1 MLVHREIVTAM
12 RQLGDKFPVVV
23 LTGPRQSGKTTL
35 LKAMFYDY
43 RYVSLED
50 PDMRIFAESDP
61 RGFLKQYDKYII
73 FDEIQRVPHLFSYI
87 QSIVDDSGI
96 MGQFIFSGSQNFHLM
111 QNITQSL
118 AGRVAIFRLFPFDF
132 KELKR
137 AGLLQNDYTTHLL
150 KGFYPAI
157 YNRKIKPADF
167 YSNYIETYVQRDVS
181 ELLAI
186 QDMSLFKKFLSLCA
200 TRAGQILNMSSLAKE
215 SGISVPTV
223 KAWLSA
229 LENSYVVFLLQPY
242 YKNFSKRIT
251 KSPKLYFYDTGLLCN
266 LLRINNVSK
275 IKNQAV
281 KGALFKNMI
290 VSEYVKKK
298 YHQNARQTDLWF
310 WRDSHGNEVDLLLEK
325 PQETEIVEI
334 KATQT
339 VMPDLFKGLNY
350 YAALETEI
358 KLTKTLIY
366 GGSERQERSVAQVVP
381 WNEVSV

>member
-1 MLVHREIVTAM
+1 MLVY
-12 RQLGDKFPVVV
+12 RQVKDSIKQLIEKYPIIA

-35 LKAMFYDY
+35 LKSMFSDY
-43 RYVSLED
+43 RYVSLEN
-50 PDMRIFAESDP
+50 PDMRDFAKTDP
-61 RGFLKQYDKYII
+61 QSFLKQYDKYVI

-132 KELKR
+132 QELKS
-137 AGLLQNDYTTHLL
+137 AGLLQNDYSEHLL

-157 YNRKIKPADF
+157 YDRNIDAVDF
-167 YSNYIETYVQRDVS
+167 YPNYIETYIQRDVS

-186 QDMSLFKKFLSLCA
+186 QDMSMFRKFLALCA

-215 SGISVPTV
+215 CGISSPTV
-223 KAWLSA
+223 KSWLSA
-229 LENSYVVFLLQPY
+229 LENSYVLFLLQPY
-242 YKNFSKRIT
+242 YKNFSKRVT

-266 LLRINNVSK
+266 LLRISDISQVN
-275 IKNQAV
+275 NQAI
-281 KGALFKNMI
+281 KGALFENMV
-290 VSEYVKKK
+290 VSEYVKQK
-298 YHQNARQTDLWF
+298 YHKNERQTDLWF
-310 WRDSHGNEVDLLLEK
+310 WRDLAGNEVDLLIEK
-325 PQETEIVEI
+325 PQLTEIVEV

-350 YAALETEI
+350 YAALETEE
-358 KLTKTLIY
+358 KLTKTLVY
-366 GGSERQERSVAQVVP
+366 GGNQHQERSVAQVLP
-381 WNEVSV
+381 WNEVCV

>member
-1 MLVHREIVTAM
+1 MI
-12 RQLGDKFPVVV
+12 LG
-23 LTGPRQSGKTTL
+23 
-35 LKAMFYDY
+35 
-43 RYVSLED
+43 
-50 PDMRIFAESDP
+50 
-61 RGFLKQYDKYII
+61 
-73 FDEIQRVPHLFSYI
+73 
-87 QSIVDDSGI
+87 
-96 MGQFIFSGSQNFHLM
+96 
-111 QNITQSL
+111 
-118 AGRVAIFRLFPFDF
+118 
-132 KELKR
+132 
-137 AGLLQNDYTTHLL
+137 
-150 KGFYPAI
+150 
-157 YNRKIKPADF
+157 
-167 YSNYIETYVQRDVS
+167 
-181 ELLAI
+181 
-186 QDMSLFKKFLSLCA
+186 C
-200 TRAGQILNMSSLAKE
+200 
-215 SGISVPTV
+215 SV
-223 KAWLSA
+223 
-229 LENSYVVFLLQPY
+229 
-242 YKNFSKRIT
+242 
-251 KSPKLYFYDTGLLCN
+251 

-281 KGALFKNMI
+281 KGALFENMI